1 MHLCIHLAIKI
12 KMMASEQCG
21 KSDFP
26 MGGQQAESVLVMAA
40 PSLGTIAG
48 EAILQSED
56 VGSSIQNQ
64 DEVVLV
70 ECIYSCGPPRPI
82 TEMVNIG
89 SSLLACW
96 SCSSCNGA
104 RKAFEYQAKKDP
116 SFKAILQ
123 DLKKKD
129 PGLWRQKVRPCRIL
143 VPNDPQGTR
152 GVLCA
157 RERTDFINEFKT
169 SLIQRVAVQ
178 DVVKRSPM
186 NKSQFIAHLRYKEG

>member
-1 MHLCIHLAIKI
+1 MHLSIHLAITI
-12 KMMASEQCG
+12 KRMATDQCG

-70 ECIYSCGPPRPI
+70 ECTYSCGPPRPI

-89 SSLLACW
+89 SNLYACW

-104 RKAFEYQAKKDP
+104 RKAIEHQPKQDL
-116 SFKAILQ
+116 SFKAMLQ
-123 DLKKKD
+123 DLKKND
-129 PGLWRQKVRPCRIL
+129 PGL
-143 VPNDPQGTR
+143 
-152 GVLCA
+152 
-157 RERTDFINEFKT
+157 
-169 SLIQRVAVQ
+169 
-178 DVVKRSPM
+178 
-186 NKSQFIAHLRYKEG
+186 